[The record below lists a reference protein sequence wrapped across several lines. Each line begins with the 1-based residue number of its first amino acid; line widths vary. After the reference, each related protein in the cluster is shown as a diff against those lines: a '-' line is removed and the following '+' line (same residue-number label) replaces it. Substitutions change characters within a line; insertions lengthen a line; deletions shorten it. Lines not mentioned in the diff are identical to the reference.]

1 MTNRP
6 REVDMK
12 LRVLVLLAVS
22 GALLLGASSAAAR
35 TSFPSTITHVGSE
48 SVGGGKFVDSGRV
61 TSPKS
66 ACTRLRL
73 VKLVGKLPNGT
84 KGPLDFD
91 LTSFKGAWATTAP
104 HAPFAKIT
112 ATAVKERLHHG
123 RIVCKPASV
132 VVYRAP

>member
-1 MTNRP
+1 
-6 REVDMK
+6 
-12 LRVLVLLAVS
+12 
-22 GALLLGASSAAAR
+22 
-35 TSFPSTITHVGSE
+35 
-48 SVGGGKFVDSGRV
+48 VGGGKFVDSGRV

-73 VKLVGKLPNGT
+73 VKLVGQLPNGT

-104 HAPFAKIT
+104 HTPFAKIT